1 MLSFAGTGA
10 GSDPNFLKR
19 IDNMVLLPD
28 GNVFCKFT
36 DKFWGYAIYNPLTN
50 ARSADFANHEMANTS
65 PSYGKGVLAA
75 DKKTVIFPP
84 RNFYK
89 PLIYNSNTNAFTTNS
104 TWEEETAIVTTNRY
118 LGGTLTNDGRVF
130 FPPYNA
136 QYGALY
142 SLSDDKMTKITSVF
156 SGGSTPAYNGAYLL
170 PNGLIFLLAGTK
182 PFALFDLNTYTLTDV
197 PELVNYK
204 RYMFACMTA
213 DEFLLLFPE
222 PGYSNPMLLYDYA
235 SNSLVNQNSI
245 MSFNSHCYGATILAN
260 GGVLAIFTD
269 GLYQIKIKENGN
281 KIEKTRLHASTEFNY
296 VSKMIPLL
304 NGKVLIVSEGG
315 NPEHKAWIYS
325 SDIEVVPFHPSVY
338 LSPFYNR
345 S

>member
-1 MLSFAGTGA
+1 MLSFAGTGS
-10 GSDPNFLKR
+10 GSDPNFFKR

-36 DKFWGYAIYNPLTN
+36 NKLWGYSIYNPLTN
-50 ARSADFANHEMANTS
+50 ARGIDFANYEMATSS
-65 PSYGKGVLAA
+65 PSYGRGVLCA

-84 RNFYK
+84 RNHYK
-89 PLIYNSNTNAFTTNS
+89 PLIYKVDANTFITTS
-104 TWEEETAIVTTNRY
+104 TWEEETTLVTTNRY
-118 LGGTLTNDGRVF
+118 LGGTLTNDGRLF
-130 FPPYNA
+130 FPPYYA

-142 SLSDDKMTKITSVF
+142 SPSDDKMTKITSVF

-182 PFALFDLNTYTLTDV
+182 PFALFDLNTYTLTDI
-197 PELVNYK
+197 PELINYK

-222 PGYSNPMLLYDYA
+222 PGYNNPMLVYDYA
-235 SNSLVNQNSI
+235 SNSLVNQNPI
-245 MSFNSHCYGATILAN
+245 MSSNSSCYGATILPN
-260 GGVLAIFTD
+260 GSVLCMYQD
-269 GLYQIKIKENGN
+269 GLYSIKIKENGSR
-281 KIEKTRLHASTEFNY
+281 IEKTRLHSNTEFNY
-296 VSKMIPLL
+296 VSKMVPLL

-325 SDIEVVPFHPSVY
+325 PDIEVVPFHPSVY

-345 S
+345 N